1 MEPITYT
8 NIVVEGV
15 PFTKVLA
22 LEIAHAINEH
32 GTAAI
37 VGEMEVD
44 AAREYLNRMDE
55 NAAIKITTTAEGQL
69 SVLFYGLL
77 TNVGVEQEAEYAT
90 LTLTAATTSALLDIQ
105 PVNRSYQKT
114 SATYGQVMEAA
125 LNGAGAVN
133 MKVTDKATGK
143 MLVQCNE
150 TNWAFCMR
158 LASMLNA
165 PIFSEIDAVKPQITV
180 GLPGR
185 GKVVDLSKSETKST
199 KETVRVGTS
208 IQTRQYMYL
217 GSEISYYGIHQKV
230 KALSCTME
238 KGVLLTTI
246 EIAAEEKFVQ
256 QPIVNQ
262 QVSGKM
268 YSGTVMAVQADKVQV
283 HITDID
289 SSYDA
294 GGDVW
299 LPYST
304 AYSSG
309 DGSGFYCM
317 PAVGDT
323 VRVFFPGTD
332 EGSAFAA
339 SSVCVSPGAKVT
351 DKQWRGPNGK
361 QILLT
366 EEGIYITTNA
376 DDSKIF
382 INLTDESEI
391 TISSN
396 KDISV
401 CAKNNL
407 SLMSNNNISIT
418 AEKDILIST
427 AESYIDMTPDGIE
440 MGASNIVIK

>member
-37 VGEMEVD
+37 VGEMELD
-44 AAREYLNRMDE
+44 TAREYMNRINE

-69 SVLFYGLL
+69 SVLFYGMI

-133 MKVTDKATGK
+133 MKVTDQATGK

-199 KETVRVGTS
+199 KEAVRVGTS

-217 GSEISYYGIHQKV
+217 GSEISYHGIHQKV

-323 VRVFFPGTD
+323 VRVFFP
-332 EGSAFAA
+332 
-339 SSVCVSPGAKVT
+339 

-382 INLTDESEI
+382 INLTDESGI

>member
-1 MEPITYT
+1 METITYT
-8 NIVVEGV
+8 NISVDGV
-15 PFTKVLA
+15 PFTKILA
-22 LEIAHAINEH
+22 LELYHSINNH

-37 VGEMEVD
+37 VGEMKIED
-44 AAREYLNRMDE
+44 AKNYLNRVDE
-55 NAAIKITTTAEGQL
+55 NVAIKIKTSAKEQL
-69 SVLFYGLL
+69 PVLFYGLL
-77 TNVGVEQEAEYAT
+77 TNVGVEQSAEYAII
-90 LTLTAATTSALLDIQ
+90 TLTAVTTSYVLDIK
-105 PVNRSYQKT
+105 PINRSYQKT
-114 SATYGQVMEAA
+114 SATYSQVMEAA
-125 LNGAGAVN
+125 LDGAGSIN
-133 MKVTDKATGK
+133 MKVSDKAIGK
-143 MLVQCNE
+143 MIVQCNE
-150 TNWAFCMR
+150 TKWAFCMR

-185 GKVVDLSKSETKST
+185 GKVIDLSKAETKST
-199 KETVRVGTS
+199 KETVNVGTS
-208 IQTRQYMYL
+208 IKTTQYMYL
-217 GSEISYYGIHQKV
+217 GSEINYNGVKQKV
-230 KALSCTME
+230 KTLTCSMD
-238 KGVLLTTI
+238 KGVLVTTI
-246 EIAAEEKFVQ
+246 EIASEEKFTQ
-256 QPIVNQ
+256 KPISNN

-268 YSGTVMAVQADKVQV
+268 YSGTVMGVQGDKVQV
-283 HITDID
+283 HITDLD

-304 AYSSG
+304 AYSSS

-317 PAVGDT
+317 PAEGDT

-339 SSVCVSPGAKVT
+339 SSVCVSPGANVT

-366 EEGIYITTNA
+366 EDGIYITTNA

-382 INLTDESEI
+382 INLTDESGI

-396 KDISV
+396 KDINV

-407 SLMSNNNISIT
+407 SLISNNSISIT

-427 AESYIDMTPDGIE
+427 AESYIDISAEGIE
-440 MGASNIVIK
+440 LGAENVVIK